1 MPVTRSRATV
11 EVPPLDQLTVMEAGA
26 LTSCMSVI
34 TKCHS
39 TELHS
44 WSVNA
49 FAWIVI
55 MPPPVVVD
63 VLVVPAVVVDV
74 FVPVDVPVLVPVE
87 EAVVVVV
94 DVPVVV
100 PVEVPVVVPVVVL
113 VDVPVVV
120 PVEVPVDV
128 PVLVDVLVVDP
139 DVPEVPDVPVV
150 VPLVLHFTLKTL
162 LLSPPGVIPFVC
174 FTVSL

>member
-1 MPVTRSRATV
+1 
-11 EVPPLDQLTVMEAGA
+11 MEAGA

-63 VLVVPAVVVDV
+63 VLVVPAVVVEV
-74 FVPVDVPVLVPVE
+74 LVPVDVPV
-87 EAVVVVV
+87 
-94 DVPVVV
+94 D
-100 PVEVPVVVPVVVL
+100 VPVVVL
-113 VDVPVVV
+113 V
-120 PVEVPVDV
+120 E
-128 PVLVDVLVVDP
+128 
-139 DVPEVPDVPVV
+139 
-150 VPLVLHFTLKTL
+150 VPLVL
-162 LLSPPGVIPFVC
+162 SPPELLPPVVFAPV
-174 FTVSL
+174 VSSPPELVPPVVVDAEVALLVA

>member
-1 MPVTRSRATV
+1 
-11 EVPPLDQLTVMEAGA
+11 MEAGA

-74 FVPVDVPVLVPVE
+74 FVPVDVPV
-87 EAVVVVV
+87 
-94 DVPVVV
+94 DVP
-100 PVEVPVVVPVVVL
+100 VL
-113 VDVPVVV
+113 VDVPVDV

-128 PVLVDVLVVDP
+128 VVDP

-162 LLSPPGVIPFVC
+162 LLSPPGVI
-174 FTVSL
+174 

>member
-1 MPVTRSRATV
+1 
-11 EVPPLDQLTVMEAGA
+11 MEAGA

-74 FVPVDVPVLVPVE
+74 FVPVDVPVLFPSGEASLALSVLPVVFPSE
-87 EAVVVVV
+87 FPVVELVVVLSAL
-94 DVPVVV
+94 PVVV
-100 PVEVPVVVPVVVL
+100 Q
-113 VDVPVVV
+113 
-120 PVEVPVDV
+120 
-128 PVLVDVLVVDP
+128 
-139 DVPEVPDVPVV
+139 
-150 VPLVLHFTLKTL
+150 
-162 LLSPPGVIPFVC
+162 GG
-174 FTVSL
+174 